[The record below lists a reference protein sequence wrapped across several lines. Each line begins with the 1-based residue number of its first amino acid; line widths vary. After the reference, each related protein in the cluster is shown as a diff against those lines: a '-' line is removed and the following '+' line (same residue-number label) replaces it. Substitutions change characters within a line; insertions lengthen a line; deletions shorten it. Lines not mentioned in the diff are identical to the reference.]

1 MIQHAADCGAAW
13 SNLSMV
19 ERMNKVCCMLSIA
32 AFLRLASLS
41 LYGQESV
48 DIQIRL
54 VDGLNGKPMTGTEV
68 GVEDSTRWV
77 ELHPRTDDHGYATLH
92 IQKGASIIVHNTKQ
106 YVTCSDEG
114 GRTVRRQFSIREI
127 LSTGFV
133 QNVSPPNKCH
143 TTSATPIPGKL
154 MLFVRPWELL
164 EQTF

>member
-1 MIQHAADCGAAW
+1 
-13 SNLSMV
+13 
-19 ERMNKVCCMLSIA
+19 MNKVFRMLSIA
-32 AFLRLASLS
+32 AFLRLASPS

-77 ELHPRTDDHGYATLH
+77 ELYPRTDDHGDATLH
-92 IQKGASIIVHNTKQ
+92 IQKSATIIIHNTKQ

-114 GRTVRRQFSIREI
+114 GRPIRRQFSIGEI
-127 LSTGFV
+127 LSKGFV

-154 MLFVRPWELL
+154 ILFVRPWEFL